1 MQVHEKRKHLKQVVD
16 PPASET
22 PLCLS
27 FRHLYQKDIFDKMYH
42 CTHCYYSSPYL
53 HNVQR
58 HEKYPENI
66 QRAEKEGKIII
77 WYPCTF
83 CNYKSDRIYN
93 LKVHMQNCHNLNN
106 NQCTQ
111 EAETQTVSSNEK
123 EEHTF
128 SKEEAL
134 NHNLHSPLQTMQDVN
149 KRWEQVE

>member
-1 MQVHEKRKHLKQVVD
+1 
-16 PPASET
+16 
-22 PLCLS
+22 
-27 FRHLYQKDIFDKMYH
+27 MYY

-77 WYPCTF
+77 LHPCTF
-83 CNYKSDRIYN
+83 CNYKSDGIY
-93 LKVHMQNCHNLNN
+93 

-111 EAETQTVSSNEK
+111 EAGTQTVSSNEK

-128 SKEEAL
+128 
-134 NHNLHSPLQTMQDVN
+134 T
-149 KRWEQVE
+149 KRGGFKS